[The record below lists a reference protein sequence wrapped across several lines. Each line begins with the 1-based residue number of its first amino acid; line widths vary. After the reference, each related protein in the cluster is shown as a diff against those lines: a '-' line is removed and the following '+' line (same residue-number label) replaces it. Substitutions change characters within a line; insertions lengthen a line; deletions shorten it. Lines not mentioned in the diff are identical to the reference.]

1 MTITDAITTPV
12 VGARPQRSS
21 GLLRAGGA
29 SALVAAV
36 ANALVAAGARVA
48 DVPLEIEGEQIP
60 AVGFAMM
67 TLMFSAAGLLVA
79 AAIRRWAP
87 APRATFTWIAM
98 AVVALSFVPSL
109 TADTDTATKV
119 VLVATHV
126 VAAAIVVPVVARSLG
141 AATEGAR

>member
-1 MTITDAITTPV
+1 MDTVSRRRRESQVGPPRGGPPMTITDASTTPV

-21 GLLRAGGA
+21 GLLRTGGA

-67 TLMFSAAGLLVA
+67 TLMFSAAGLLV
-79 AAIRRWAP
+79 
-87 APRATFTWIAM
+87 
-98 AVVALSFVPSL
+98 
-109 TADTDTATKV
+109 
-119 VLVATHV
+119 
-126 VAAAIVVPVVARSLG
+126 
-141 AATEGAR
+141 